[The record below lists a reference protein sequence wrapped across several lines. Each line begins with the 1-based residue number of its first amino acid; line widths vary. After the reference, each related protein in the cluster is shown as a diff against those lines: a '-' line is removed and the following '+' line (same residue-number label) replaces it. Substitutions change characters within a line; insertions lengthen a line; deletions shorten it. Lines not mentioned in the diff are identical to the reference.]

1 MDFSFDESQQAA
13 HDLAHQILSDKLTME
28 RLMTIEAS
36 GEWIARAEW
45 AELGNVGLIGIA
57 FREDVGGGGLDEVA
71 WGAVLQAH
79 GETVAPLP
87 LLASSLAGM
96 AIDRFGSDQQR
107 QQWLPKVAD
116 GSVVLTLAI
125 QEMLDDQLASPRC
138 VVDGGTLTGSKAV
151 VEWVDDATRVL
162 VTASTSGGRG
172 LFLVDPNGPGV
183 TRTEALSTRTQPVM
197 FLDFDGAPTE
207 AVGDD
212 TSDSVAWLVD
222 RAIAGVCATQVGV
235 THRALR
241 LTAEYT
247 STREQFG
254 RPVATF
260 QAVTQRLADQ
270 YINVEGMRLTTF
282 AALWRLAHGLDATE
296 DVRIAKFWASSRATD
311 VAHATQHCHGG
322 MGVSVDYPLHRY
334 TLWNKHLTTSL
345 GAGTQQLR
353 AIGAALA
360 AG

>member
-13 HDLAHQILSDKLTME
+13 HDLAHRILTDKLTME
-28 RLMTIEAS
+28 RLMAIEAS
-36 GEWIARAEW
+36 SEWFARAEW
-45 AELGNVGLIGIA
+45 AELGHAGLIGIA
-57 FREDVGGGGLDEVA
+57 FGEDVGGGGLDEVA

-87 LLASSLAGM
+87 LLASSLAGL
-96 AIDRFGSDQQR
+96 AIDRFGSAEQR
-107 QQWLPKVAD
+107 QQWLPNVAD
-116 GSVVLTLAI
+116 SSVVLTLAI

-138 VVDGGTLTGSKAV
+138 VVEGGALTGSKAV
-151 VEWVDDATRVL
+151 VEWVDDAARVL
-162 VTASTSGGRG
+162 VTASTGSGSG

-183 TRTEALSTRTQPVM
+183 IRNEALSTRTQPLT
-197 FLDFDGAPTE
+197 FLDFEGAPAE

-212 TSDSVAWLVD
+212 TSGTVAWLVD

-247 STREQFG
+247 SSREQFG

-282 AALWRLAHGLDATE
+282 VALWRLAHGFDATE
-296 DVRIAKFWASSRATD
+296 DVRIAKFWASA
-311 VAHATQHCHGG
+311 
-322 MGVSVDYPLHRY
+322 
-334 TLWNKHLTTSL
+334 W
-345 GAGTQQLR
+345 
-353 AIGAALA
+353 
-360 AG
+360 